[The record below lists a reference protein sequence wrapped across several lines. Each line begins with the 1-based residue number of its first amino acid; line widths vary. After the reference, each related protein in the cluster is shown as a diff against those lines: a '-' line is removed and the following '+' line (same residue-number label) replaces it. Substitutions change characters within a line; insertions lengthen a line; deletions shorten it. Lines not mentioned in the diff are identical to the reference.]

1 MYSDKLF
8 FEKFFNCNS
17 FLLIMLLFVL
27 FSKKVKWLYSNGVVV
42 KSDGDFFLGK
52 VRCVLIL
59 SLINFLFSGFW

>member
-27 FSKKVKWLYSNGVVV
+27 FSKKVKWLFSNGVVV